1 MLGKVKK
8 DGNNIF
14 DLTWVLSFGVAI
26 ITFGFSVSSDRLYFT
41 YVDGIVDLGKYYGI
55 IGAGLIAFGIIYLFL
70 ALKGFL
76 SEEGGDVF
84 YNKP

>member
-1 MLGKVKK
+1 MLGNAKK

-26 ITFGFSVSSDRLYFT
+26 ITFEFSVSSDRLYFT
-41 YVDGIVDLGKYYGI
+41 YVDGIMDFGKYHGI
-55 IGAGLIAFGIIYLFL
+55 IVAGLIAFGIFYLFL

-76 SEEGGDVF
+76 SEEDGDVF
-84 YNKP
+84 